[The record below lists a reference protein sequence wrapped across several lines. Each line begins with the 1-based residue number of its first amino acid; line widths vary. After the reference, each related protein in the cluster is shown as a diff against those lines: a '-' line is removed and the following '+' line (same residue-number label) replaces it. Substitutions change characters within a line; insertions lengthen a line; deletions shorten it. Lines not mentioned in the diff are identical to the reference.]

1 MSILREVL
9 TVSSIIA
16 FAYFAILNATYLV
29 FTAIAW
35 RDVTRYR
42 RARSYAAVEE
52 VFASPLTP
60 PISVIVPAFNEE
72 AGIVESIR
80 SLLSLRYPEFEVIV
94 VNDGSAD
101 RTLGKLAEAFE
112 LLPVRKAL
120 RGTIPTARV
129 RAAYTSRR
137 YRDLWVID
145 KENGGGKADAINAGI
160 NAARYP
166 YFCVLDAD
174 AMLEEDALLRV
185 AKPMLDD
192 PDLVAAT
199 GGIVRIVN
207 GSRVEHGRVV
217 EVGLPKSW
225 LATVQVVEY
234 FRAFLVGRI
243 GWSRMRSLL
252 IISGAFGLFRRNLVE
267 AAGGFSTATVA
278 EDLELVVRLHG
289 HLRERRE
296 DYRIAFVPDPV
307 AWTEAPED
315 LRSLRG
321 QRSRWQR
328 GLAQA
333 LWQHRRMAGNPRYG
347 AVGLVAFPYFIL
359 FELLGPLIELLGYAI
374 VIASAALGALS
385 LAFLGAFF
393 AAAVL
398 VGFFLSLSALAL
410 EEFSFRRY
418 VRGREVGRL
427 LVAAVIENFGY
438 RQLLALWRT
447 RALVELARGRHGW
460 GDMQRRG
467 LGYAP
472 AGEPSGGR

>member
-1 MSILREVL
+1 MSVLRETLVIAS
-9 TVSSIIA
+9 VVA
-16 FAYFAILNATYLV
+16 FAYFAILNATYLL
-29 FTAIAW
+29 FTAVAW
-35 RDVTRYR
+35 RDVTKYR
-42 RARSYAAVEE
+42 RARSYSAVEE

-72 AGIVESIR
+72 TGIVESVR
-80 SLLSLRYPEFEVIV
+80 SLLALRYPEFEVIV
-94 VNDGSAD
+94 VNDGSSD
-101 RTLGKLAEAFE
+101 RTLGTLSEAFE

-129 RAAYTSRR
+129 RAAYASRR
-137 YRDLWVID
+137 HHELWVVD
-145 KENGGGKADAINAGI
+145 KDNGGGKADAINAGI

-174 AMLEEDALLRV
+174 AMLEEDALLRI

-192 PDLVAAT
+192 PELVAAA
-199 GGIVRIVN
+199 GGIVRIIN
-207 GSRVEHGRVV
+207 GSRVDHGRVL

-243 GWSRMRSLL
+243 GWSRLRSLL

-278 EDLELVVRLHG
+278 EDLELVVRLHRYL
-289 HLRERRE
+289 HERGE
-296 DYRIAFVPDPV
+296 EYRIAFIPDPV

-315 LRSLRG
+315 FRSLRG
-321 QRSRWQR
+321 QRARWQR
-328 GLAQA
+328 GLGQT
-333 LWQHRRMAGNPRYG
+333 LLLHRAMAANPRYG
-347 AVGLVAFPYFIL
+347 AVGLVAFPYFIV
-359 FELLGPLIELLGYAI
+359 FELLGPVVELLGYAV

-385 LAFLGAFF
+385 LAFLAAFF

-427 LVAAVIENFGY
+427 LIAAVIENFGY
-438 RQLLALWRT
+438 RQLIALWRT
-447 RALVELARGRHGW
+447 RALFDIGRGRHW
-460 GDMQRRG
+460 GEMQRRG

-472 AGEPSGGR
+472 TGEPSGGR